1 MTARRS
7 SRAGMTLVEILVA
20 VTLLGMLSLG
30 LVTAL
35 QTGVGAWQDSQEAMS
50 LDRRIANMNNVLHSE
65 LAGLVPI
72 LAEPARSGSSVP
84 PFPFFQGEPTAM
96 RFVSSYSLAA
106 GVRSGL
112 RIVELMVIPGDKGQR
127 LILNELPYQ
136 GPRSVGAFALN
147 VVDDRASISGR
158 RIVFGPIKARANSL
172 IVADQLG
179 LCRFSY
185 LRYPPNVDAP
195 GEWVPVWDDPRK
207 VPVAVRLEMAAV
219 NDEARLQPVTI
230 TAQVRSEYGVPNDET
245 AQRFMQAIG
254 GMWAPVYQGAASER
268 GRR

>member
-30 LVTAL
+30 LMTAL

-72 LAEPARSGSSVP
+72 LAEPARSGSNVP

-96 RFVSSYSLAA
+96 RFVSSYSLIA

-112 RIVELMVIPGDKGQR
+112 RIVELMVIPGDEGQR

-136 GPRSVGAFALN
+136 GPRSVGAFALDT
-147 VVDDRASISGR
+147 VDDRASISGR
-158 RIVFGPIKARANSL
+158 RIVFRPIEARANSL

-179 LCRFSY
+179 QCRFSY
-185 LRYPPNVDAP
+185 LQYPPDADAP
-195 GEWVPVWDDPRK
+195 GEWVPVWGDLRK
-207 VPVAVRLEMAAV
+207 VPVAVRLELAAV
-219 NDEARLQPVTI
+219 NEEVRLQPVTI

-254 GMWAPVYQGAASER
+254 GMWAPIYQGMTSER

>member
-7 SRAGMTLVEILVA
+7 PRAGMTLVEILVA

-35 QTGVGAWQDSQEAMS
+35 QTGVGAWQDSRQAMS
-50 LDRRIANMNNVLHSE
+50 LDRRISNMNTVLHSE
-65 LAGLVPI
+65 LAGLVPV
-72 LAEPARSGSSVP
+72 LAEPARSGSNVP
-84 PFPFFQGEPTAM
+84 AFPFFQGEPTAM
-96 RFVSSYSLAA
+96 RFVSSYSLAV

-112 RIVELMVIPGDKGQR
+112 RIVELMVIPSDEGQR

-136 GPRSVGAFALN
+136 GPRSVGRFALN

-158 RIVFGPIKARANSL
+158 RIVFGPIEARANSL

-195 GEWVPVWDDPRK
+195 GEWTPVWNDAQK
-207 VPVAVRLEMAAV
+207 VPVAVRLEMAAL
-219 NDEARLQPVTI
+219 NEEARLQPVTI
-230 TAQVRSEYGVPNDET
+230 TAQVRSE
-245 AQRFMQAIG
+245 
-254 GMWAPVYQGAASER
+254 
-268 GRR
+268 